1 MNKEQLKSLVIKT
14 IDENR
19 EKILKIGQGI
29 YKIQNMD
36 IKNLKLQKLFQTFLS
51 KN

>member
-29 YKIQNMD
+29 YKNPEYGY
-36 IKNLKLQKLFQTFLS
+36 KEFKTTEAVSNFFE
-51 KN
+51 